1 MLPLRS
7 FHAFIEQNN
16 LFNTSHKVLLAV
28 SGGKDSVLMAHLFKQ
43 AGFTFGIAHCN
54 FSLRAGES
62 LRDEAFVKSLAE
74 SLDVPFHCE
83 TFNTRSYAKAKRLS
97 TQMAARELRY
107 NWFEELR
114 LAEQYDFVALAQHQ
128 NDAIET
134 VLLNLTRGTG
144 ISGLHGILPKRGTLI
159 RPLLFLSASDIQ
171 TIVETNKI
179 SYVEDSSNSSD
190 YYARNKI
197 RLHVVPQLKAIN
209 PNLEHTF
216 AQNIQRFS
224 DTEVLVQQS
233 VERYRASLIKPVRN
247 GFSLSIEL
255 LKQLHPQHFLLYELL
270 KPFGFTATL
279 VADLIA
285 ALDKQ
290 SGTSFFSSS
299 HRITINRDVLL
310 ISENND
316 AAGTILAIEAE
327 DRQILFQ
334 QQQLIISEASGS
346 GFERDKNKAFVDA
359 DLLIYPL
366 QLRSWQQGDTFKP
379 LGMKTFKKL
388 SNFLIDEKVPLPD
401 KASVP
406 LLINGNGEVIWLA
419 GLRAD
424 DRYKVRSTTKKVII
438 FELKSK
444 NES

>member
-1 MLPLRS
+1 MLPLQS
-7 FHAFIEQNN
+7 FNAFIARNN
-16 LFNTSHKVLLAV
+16 LFNVDHKVLLAV
-28 SGGKDSVLMAHLFKQ
+28 SGGKDSVLMTHLFKE
-43 AGFTFGIAHCN
+43 AGLAFGIAHCN
-54 FSLRAGES
+54 FRLRAEES
-62 LRDEAFVKSLAE
+62 LRDEAFVKQLAE
-74 SLDVPFHCE
+74 SLSVPFYCKQ
-83 TFNTRSYAKAKRLS
+83 FDTRAYAKAKHLS

-114 LAEQYDFVALAQHQ
+114 QAELYEVIALAQHQ

-144 ISGLHGILPKRGTLI
+144 ISGMHGILPKRGTLI

-171 TIVETNKI
+171 TIVETNNI

-197 RLHVVPQLKAIN
+197 RLQVVPALKAIN

-224 DTEVLVQQS
+224 DTEEVVQQA
-233 VERYRASLIKPVRN
+233 VERYRASLIQPVKN
-247 GFSLSIEL
+247 GYALSIEL
-255 LKQLHPQHFLLYELL
+255 LKQLHPQQFLLYELL
-270 KPFGFTATL
+270 KPFGVTASI
-279 VADLIA
+279 VQDLIE

-299 HRITINRDVLL
+299 HRITINREELL
-310 ISENND
+310 ISENII
-316 AAGTILAIEAE
+316 AQGTVLAIHPT
-327 DRQILFQ
+327 DQQVTFQ
-334 QQQLIISEASGS
+334 QQELIISEASTT
-346 GFERDKNKAFVDA
+346 GFERNSNKAFVDG

-366 QLRSWQQGDTFKP
+366 QVRSWQQGDSFKP

-406 LLINGNGEVIWLA
+406 LLINGNGEVIWIA

-424 DRYKVRSTTKKVII
+424 DRYKVTSTTKKVII
-438 FELKSK
+438 FELKF
-444 NES
+444 N

>member
-7 FHAFIEQNN
+7 FHAFIERNN
-16 LFNTSHKVLLAV
+16 LFNADQKVLLAV

-43 AGFTFGIAHCN
+43 AGLNFGIAHCN
-54 FSLRAGES
+54 FRLRAEES
-62 LRDEAFVKSLAE
+62 SRDEAFVKQLAE
-74 SLDVPFHCE
+74 SLAVPLYRKDFD
-83 TFNTRSYAKAKRLS
+83 TRAYAKANHLS

-114 LAEQYDFVALAQHQ
+114 QSKQYDFVALAQHQ

-159 RPLLFLSASDIQ
+159 RPLLFLSAADIQ
-171 TIVETNKI
+171 TIVETNNI

-224 DTEVLVQQS
+224 DTEEVVQQA
-233 VERYRASLIKPVRN
+233 VEQYRASLIRPVKN
-247 GFSLSIEL
+247 GYALSIAL
-255 LKQLHPQHFLLYELL
+255 LKQLHPQEFLLYELL
-270 KPFGFTATL
+270 KPFGFTASL
-279 VADLIA
+279 VADLID

-299 HRITINRDVLL
+299 HRITINREDLL
-310 ISENND
+310 ISEHSD
-316 AAGTILAIEAE
+316 AQGTVLAIHAA
-327 DRQILFQ
+327 DRQVTFQ
-334 QQQLIISEASGS
+334 KQQLVISEASKLE
-346 GFERDKNKAFVDA
+346 FEKNKNKAFVDG
-359 DLLIYPL
+359 DLLTFPL
-366 QLRSWQQGDTFKP
+366 KLRSWEQGDSFKP

-406 LLINGNGEVIWLA
+406 LLINGNGEMIWIA

-424 DRYKVRSTTKKVII
+424 DRYKVTSTTKKVII
-438 FELKSK
+438 FELKFT
-444 NES
+444 

>member
-7 FHAFIEQNN
+7 FLAFIERNN
-16 LFNTSHKVLLAV
+16 LFNADQKVLLAV

-43 AGFTFGIAHCN
+43 AGLNFGIAHCN
-54 FSLRAGES
+54 FRLRAEES
-62 LRDEAFVKSLAE
+62 LRDEAFVKQLAKSLA
-74 SLDVPFHCE
+74 VPLYHKDFD
-83 TFNTRSYAKAKRLS
+83 TKAYAKAKHLS

-114 LAEQYDFVALAQHQ
+114 QAERYDYVALGQHQ

-159 RPLLFLSASDIQ
+159 RPLLFLSANDIQ
-171 TIVETNKI
+171 TIVETNNI

-224 DTEVLVQQS
+224 DTEEVVQQA
-233 VERYRASLIKPVRN
+233 VERYRATLIRPVKN
-247 GFSLSIEL
+247 GYALSIAL
-255 LKQLHPQHFLLYELL
+255 LKQLHPQEFLLYELL
-270 KPFGFTATL
+270 KPFGFTASL
-279 VADLIA
+279 VADLID

-290 SGTSFFSSS
+290 SGTSFFSIS
-299 HRITINRDVLL
+299 HRITINREDLL
-310 ISENND
+310 ISAHSD
-316 AAGTILAIEAE
+316 AQGTVLAIHAA
-327 DRQILFQ
+327 DRQVTFQ
-334 QQQLIISEASGS
+334 KQELIISEASTVE
-346 GFERDKNKAFVDA
+346 FEKNKNKAFIDG
-359 DLLIYPL
+359 DLLIFPL
-366 QLRSWQQGDTFKP
+366 KLRSWQQGDSFKP

-406 LLINGNGEVIWLA
+406 LLINGNGEVIWIG

-424 DRYKVRSTTKKVII
+424 DRYKVTSTTKKVII
-438 FELKSK
+438 FELKFT
-444 NES
+444 